1 MPTIHRSCRVQHTA
15 AEMFDL
21 VNDIEA
27 YPEFLHWVRAARI
40 DERGDDYM
48 KATMDIGISGIHK
61 SFTTLNTFERPQRL
75 DIELVSGPFRHLDGL
90 WEFED
95 VGDNECEVSVTLT
108 FEVVASPLSMVFS
121 MVFEELVRA
130 QVTAFVHRAD
140 VVYGE

>member
-1 MPTIHRSCRVQHTA
+1 MPTIHRSCRVPHTA

-40 DERGDDYM
+40 DERGDDFV

-95 VGDNECEVSVTLT
+95 IGDGECEVAVTLT

-130 QVTAFVHRAD
+130 QVSAFVHRAD
-140 VVYGE
+140 AIY

>member
-1 MPTIHRSCRVQHTA
+1 MPTIHRSCRVPHTA

-40 DERGDDYM
+40 DERGDDFV

-95 VGDNECEVSVTLT
+95 IGDGECEVAVTLT

-130 QVTAFVHRAD
+130 QVSAFVHRAD
-140 VVYGE
+140 AIYGA